1 MAPGSGFVLVTC
13 SPGSPPQPA
22 SKPQPW
28 VASVGNSP
36 TLLGSSCLAESW
48 TSCHTLLVFSSSNKC
63 PVAQSRAGDVG
74 ETRSYCWGLGW
85 KRGLS
90 YCPTSSSLPQGSLPR
105 APHRPPPA
113 PSRHLGLPSLIR
125 LRRDPLDMG
134 SRGPGRCRTLPP
146 GSPQGATGGKTE

>member
-1 MAPGSGFVLVTC
+1 M
-13 SPGSPPQPA
+13 
-22 SKPQPW
+22 
-28 VASVGNSP
+28 
-36 TLLGSSCLAESW
+36 
-48 TSCHTLLVFSSSNKC
+48 
-63 PVAQSRAGDVG
+63 G
-74 ETRSYCWGLGW
+74 EKRSYCWGLGW

-134 SRGPGRCRTLPP
+134 GQRSGEVPHAATWEPTRSHWGKDGVTHRILDPREVHICLLQPVVEVLSVVRGVALAVGGHAEHCQGVLDLWQAAQVSLGRQGQGPGPAAMTQPL
-146 GSPQGATGGKTE
+146 